1 MIFSAKQLNIWSRR
15 LVALEKLLLSLLLSS
30 MVLLA
35 TTQILLRNGFSSG
48 ISWADPALRLSVL
61 WIAMLGAMAASREGH
76 HIHIDVL
83 SRYLP
88 DRAKGISKFIT
99 DSFSALICA
108 VLAWHAGYTQRPA
121 ATPAGTEHMSWL
133 SLLLIILALMGAPL
147 FVIISAGALLGFYQA
162 DIDLSV
168 VAIEF
173 FRIAEMPV
181 LLAIPF
187 FTFAGYLLSE
197 SNAPQ
202 RLVGLTRAL
211 LGWMPGGLA
220 MVSLVACAFFT
231 AFTGASGVTI
241 VAIGALLYPALTQ
254 AGYKDNFSL
263 GLVTTSGSLGLL
275 FAPALPLIL
284 YAIIAQQMGLG
295 EPISIDDMF
304 LAGILPGLLMLG
316 LLMLW
321 SLWNSRGRKLNTF
334 SWAEAG
340 SALRESIWEIPL
352 PFIVL
357 GGIYSGYFAI
367 SEAAAVTALYVLIV
381 EVFILREISLRQLP
395 NVMHE
400 SMLLVGGILIILGA
414 SLASTNYL
422 IDAEVPAHL
431 FEMLHNLVSDKLTF
445 LILLNLFLL
454 LLGTM
459 LDIFS
464 ALVLIVPLLLP
475 VALGYGIDPVHL
487 GIIFLANMQIGYF
500 TPPVGMNL
508 FIASYRFGKPV
519 LQLYR
524 ATLPWFLIL
533 FAAVLII
540 TYWPGLSLWLTGRG

>member
-1 MIFSAKQLNIWSRR
+1 
-15 LVALEKLLLSLLLSS
+15 
-30 MVLLA
+30 
-35 TTQILLRNGFSSG
+35 
-48 ISWADPALRLSVL
+48 
-61 WIAMLGAMAASREGH
+61 
-76 HIHIDVL
+76 
-83 SRYLP
+83 
-88 DRAKGISKFIT
+88 
-99 DSFSALICA
+99 
-108 VLAWHAGYTQRPA
+108 
-121 ATPAGTEHMSWL
+121 MSWVA
-133 SLLLIILALMGAPL
+133 LLLILLALLGVPL
-147 FVIISAGALLGFYQA
+147 FVVIAASALWGFYLA

-173 FRIAEMPV
+173 FRIAEMPI
-181 LLAIPF
+181 LLAIPL

-197 SNAPQ
+197 SKAPQ
-202 RLVGLTRAL
+202 RLVTLSRAL

-254 AGYKDNFSL
+254 ADYTDNFAL

-284 YAIIAQQMGLG
+284 YAVIAQQMGLG
-295 EPISIDDMF
+295 EPVSIDDMF
-304 LAGILPGLLMLG
+304 LAGILPGMLMLG
-316 LLMLW
+316 LLILW
-321 SLWNSRGRKLNTF
+321 SLWNSRGRKLSTF

-340 SALRESIWEIPL
+340 TALRESAWEIPL
-352 PFIVL
+352 PIIVL

-367 SEAAAVTALYVLIV
+367 SEAAAVTAFYVLLV
-381 EVFILREISLRQLP
+381 EVFIQREISLQQLP
-395 NVMHE
+395 TIMYE

-422 IDAEVPAHL
+422 IDAEIPVQL
-431 FEMLHNLVSDKLTF
+431 FDMLHNLVSDKLTF
-445 LILLNLFLL
+445 LMLLNLFLL

-464 ALVLIVPLLLP
+464 ALVLIIPLLLP

-508 FIASYRFGKPV
+508 FIASYRFDKPV

-524 ATLPWFLIL
+524 ATFPWFLIL
-533 FAAVLII
+533 FLAVLII
-540 TYWPGLSLWLTGRG
+540 TYVPALSLWLTGR